1 MSPAYNADSLPVD
14 EVQSSFSLP
23 LAPSGPPLAIDKM
36 CDIRPVCFG
45 SNFLTISA
53 LSISSLT
60 RVEATGFLAARSD
73 MEDIISDIF
82 CPNSNAGGGCGPAP
96 IGPSGAGGGTPGGP
110 LDAGKGRD
118 GGNGGTYLDPLIFL
132 VDVVGTALG
141 FDATGDLIPRPP
153 FPLAI
158 VVSFLLLAWEPW
170 CWWHSCSC
178 RWPSLRDLLRHQ
190 SPIALILG
198 R

>member
-1 MSPAYNADSLPVD
+1 MSPAYNANSLPVD

-23 LAPSGPPLAIDKM
+23 LNPSGPPLAIDKI

-45 SNFLTISA
+45 SNFLTNSA

-60 RVEATGFLAARSD
+60 RVEATGFLAASSF

-82 CPNSNAGGGCGPAP
+82 SPNSNAGGGCCPAP
-96 IGPSGAGGGTPGGP
+96 IGPPGFGGGTPPGGGPLGAGGGK
-110 LDAGKGRD
+110 D
-118 GGNGGTYLDPLIFL
+118 GNGGTYLDPLIFR

-153 FPLAI
+153 FPLGI
-158 VVSFLLLAWEPW
+158 MFLL
-170 CWWHSCSC
+170 SFFY
-178 RWPSLRDLLRHQ
+178 
-190 SPIALILG
+190 
-198 R
+198 